1 MISGIITRKYPNTQ
15 IIGSSLHQLDDIL
28 SCVLQ
33 NDALIHEI
41 QDKFNLMIIV
51 YFLNCIPKSLLG
63 YVLIMINFILKM
75 FHPKKK
81 RCCTF
86 ARGLKYSPNDRE
98 TTKNRETLC
107 VWVYILIKMIMFLEY
122 LKNIDL
128 GHLL

>member
-1 MISGIITRKYPNTQ
+1 MKESSNCQCSVVGMISGIITRKYPNTQ

-33 NDALIHEI
+33 NDALIHQI

-75 FHPKKK
+75 FHPKKNDV
-81 RCCTF
+81 
-86 ARGLKYSPNDRE
+86 ARL
-98 TTKNRETLC
+98 
-107 VWVYILIKMIMFLEY
+107 
-122 LKNIDL
+122 L
-128 GHLL
+128 GD